1 MWLLAGAKLPR
12 KVRERAEAF
21 HLLELL
27 DLYCMCMIAVNL
39 FSGPGSG
46 KSTGAAWI
54 FAKLKMAGVNAEL
67 VTEFAKDKVW
77 EKNNEALSNQIYIFA
92 KQYYRVTRCAGKVD
106 VVITDSPLFLSPFY
120 NKDPDIDE
128 PLKEL
133 VSRIVAKYDN
143 LNYFIRRVKK
153 YNPIGRLQTEAE
165 SNEYSLHIK
174 DMMKSFGIK
183 FREIDGDLM
192 SVDMIVQ
199 DVVEHLHGNQL
210 VT

>member
-1 MWLLAGAKLPR
+1 MNMNSILNNKDKTEDGILKQPLLVNLAGA
-12 KVRERAEAF
+12 
-21 HLLELL
+21 
-27 DLYCMCMIAVNL
+27 
-39 FSGPGSG
+39 PGAG
-46 KSTGAAWI
+46 KSTCAAYC
-54 FAKLKMAGVNAEL
+54 FAKLKMMGINCEL

-92 KQYYRVTRCAGKVD
+92 KQYYRITRCAGKVD

-128 PLKEL
+128 PLKDL
-133 VSRIVAKYDN
+133 VSKIVSKYTN

-153 YNPIGRLQTEAE
+153 YNPVGRLQSEAE
-165 SNEYSLHIK
+165 SNEYGLHIK

-199 DVVEHLHGNQL
+199 DVVENLHGNQL
-210 VT
+210 ITNS

>member
-1 MWLLAGAKLPR
+1 MEENIRRQLLLINVCGA
-12 KVRERAEAF
+12 
-21 HLLELL
+21 
-27 DLYCMCMIAVNL
+27 
-39 FSGPGSG
+39 PGAG
-46 KSTGAAWI
+46 KSTLSAYV
-54 FAKLKMAGVNAEL
+54 FAKLKMMGINCEL

-92 KQYYRVTRCAGKVD
+92 KQYYRITRCAGKVD

-133 VSRIVAKYDN
+133 VAKIVAKYDN
-143 LNYFIRRVKK
+143 LNYFLRRVKK

-165 SNEYSLHIK
+165 SNEYGIHIK
-174 DMMKSFGIK
+174 TMMKSFGIR

-192 SVDMIVQ
+192 SADMIVQ
-199 DVVEHLHGNQL
+199 DVIEKLGGIQSL
-210 VT
+210 S

>member
-1 MWLLAGAKLPR
+1 MEENIRRQPI
-12 KVRERAEAF
+12 
-21 HLLELL
+21 
-27 DLYCMCMIAVNL
+27 CVNL
-39 FSGPGSG
+39 SGAPSAG
-46 KSTGAAWI
+46 KSTLSAYV
-54 FAKLKMAGVNAEL
+54 FAKLKMMGINCEL

-92 KQYYRVTRCAGKVD
+92 KQYYRITRCAGKVD

-133 VSRIVAKYDN
+133 VAKIVAKYDN
-143 LNYFIRRVKK
+143 LNYFLRRVKK

-165 SNEYSLHIK
+165 SNEYGIHIK

-192 SVDMIVQ
+192 SADMIVQ
-199 DVVEHLHGNQL
+199 DVVEKLGGTQL
-210 VT
+210 VS